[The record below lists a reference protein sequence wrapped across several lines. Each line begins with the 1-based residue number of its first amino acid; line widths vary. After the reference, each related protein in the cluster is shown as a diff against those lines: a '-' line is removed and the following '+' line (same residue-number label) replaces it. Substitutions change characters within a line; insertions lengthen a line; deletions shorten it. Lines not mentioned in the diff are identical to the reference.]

1 MALSLEPKKMCLYCF
16 DVLEGSLSGR
26 NSVKDPSFTNDAYPL
41 FVTWKIGPELNL
53 RGCIGTFSAIPLHD
67 GVKEYALISS
77 LNDNRF
83 DPVTL
88 DELPNLTCSVSLLV
102 GFEDCL
108 DCFDWT
114 VGIHGIRIEFMNNG
128 RVRSA
133 TYLPEVS
140 SEQGWNQESTV
151 LNLLYK
157 GGYRKK
163 VTQEFL
169 STIKTQRYRSEKLS
183 INYQSWIDSQSL

>member
-1 MALSLEPKKMCLYCF
+1 MALSLELKKMCLYCF
-16 DVLEGSLSGR
+16 DVLEDSLSGR
-26 NSVKDPSFTNDAYPL
+26 NSVKNPSFTNDEYPL

-77 LNDNRF
+77 LNDSRF

-102 GFEDCL
+102 GFEDCR

-114 VGIHGIRIEFMNNG
+114 VGTHGIRIEFMNNG